1 MRADTAAQYG
11 AAAGTP
17 VSTAMPTNQA
27 RPTPNASTSIPPA
40 PPLQNYDP
48 REEGELTPKQHA
60 VIAPNHNQMMH
71 MDKWA
76 SSDDAKENAPGDA
89 NRSRQL
95 EDAKLRIEDAK
106 KFIMSRNTRRA
117 TPTSQTARPPI
128 NNMTPGA
135 QARSFRPLSMTPGS
149 QAGYV
154 QPRMSGTPRTR
165 ASPQMKTMSGPGSQA
180 NIFRPPVNLGTPG
193 PQTYQN
199 LGSLMSQES
208 ETSCTSPG
216 IEHTTTPGTRRA
228 NDARMSADGMM
239 SPGAQRVND
248 DEKFMSTPGTQN
260 SGYRTPQMPGKYFFA

>member
-40 PPLQNYDP
+40 PPVQNCDP
-48 REEGELTPKQHA
+48 REECATTPKQHA
-60 VIAPNHNQMMH
+60 VLAPNHNLAP

-76 SSDDAKENAPGDA
+76 SSDCAKENAPGDA
-89 NRSRQL
+89 NGARQL
-95 EDAKLRIEDAK
+95 EDARLRIENAK

-117 TPTSQTARPPI
+117 TPSSQIARPPI

-135 QARSFRPLSMTPGS
+135 KAIPFRPHSMTTPGS
-149 QAGYV
+149 QAGNV
-154 QPRMSGTPRTR
+154 QPLRSVTPGTQ
-165 ASPQMKTMSGPGSQA
+165 ASPSMPQMKMMSGPGSQA
-180 NIFRPPVNLGTPG
+180 NIFRPPVNTGTPV

-208 ETSCTSPG
+208 ETSGASPE
-216 IEHTTTPGTRRA
+216 IEPTTTPGTQRA
-228 NDARMSADGMM
+228 NDD
-239 SPGAQRVND
+239 Q
-248 DEKFMSTPGTQN
+248 KFMSTPGTQN